1 MEPLLVP
8 ESGEMPAIDLV
19 EDELILALPVVPINP
34 DSTLPDAFRAEE
46 AEERTESFR
55 RALAAERQQAV
66 VGDKAMA
73 VQKSRRTKS
82 TRGMRRSHDSLSAK
96 TLSTDTTTG
105 ETHLRHHVSADGFYR
120 GRKVVEPKAAVE
132 VEE

>member
-1 MEPLLVP
+1 
-8 ESGEMPAIDLV
+8 
-19 EDELILALPVVPINP
+19 
-34 DSTLPDAFRAEE
+34 
-46 AEERTESFR
+46 
-55 RALAAERQQAV
+55 
-66 VGDKAMA
+66 MA

-82 TRGMRRSHDSLSAK
+82 TRGMRRSHDKLSAP
-96 TLSTDTTTG
+96 TLSTDSTTG